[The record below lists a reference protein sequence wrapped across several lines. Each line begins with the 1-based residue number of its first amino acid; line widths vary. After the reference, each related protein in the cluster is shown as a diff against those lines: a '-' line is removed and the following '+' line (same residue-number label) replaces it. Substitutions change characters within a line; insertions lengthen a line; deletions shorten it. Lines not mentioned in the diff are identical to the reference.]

1 MGKKERGKNIS
12 RALFVCFTRM
22 RALDINQS
30 FLLQLFNPVIRQVLI
45 LSDMKILCQN
55 RHSKNLFLVLT

>member
-12 RALFVCFTRM
+12 SIVCFTM

-30 FLLQLFNPVIRQVLI
+30 LLLQLFNPVIRQVLI

>member
-12 RALFVCFTRM
+12 RALFVFFTRM
-22 RALDINQS
+22 RALNINQS
-30 FLLQLFNPVIRQVLI
+30 LLLQLFNPVIRQVLI